1 MLNSLRR
8 LFSRSPAIGDTAAL
22 QAWAQRRGFE
32 FRRVRDA
39 EGCVI
44 DCRLGSQPWRIE
56 WGPSQRGYIEG
67 AELRMLAELD
77 LPRELQLMVLNRQL
91 MEASEKAVYE
101 QYVDD
106 VQTRIDTETPP
117 EMRWLVMYG
126 RLDMQ
131 PFARL
136 RERYAAV
143 GSTMRWLQQWLTSPL
158 DDALVATIDKVP
170 FDQPVVLTI
179 NRGRLV
185 LRTPLVQPDA
195 DALALWHALFE
206 HALREARRTGDGWR
220 DGALAPAADPLLD
233 AADSGL
239 ADTVALPLPDA
250 RPRRKPN

>member
-8 LFSRSPAIGDTAAL
+8 LFSRRPAIGDPSAL
-22 QAWAQRRGFE
+22 QAWARQRGFE
-32 FRRVRDA
+32 FRRARDA

-44 DCRLGSQPWRIE
+44 DCRLGTQPWRIE
-56 WGPSQRGYIEG
+56 WGPSQRAYIEG

-106 VQTRIDTETPP
+106 VQTRIDTDTPP

-136 RERYAAV
+136 RERYVAV
-143 GSTMRWLQQWLTSPL
+143 GSTMRWLQQWLASPL
-158 DDALVATIDKVP
+158 DEALVATIDQVP
-170 FDQPVVLTI
+170 VDQPVVLTI

-185 LRTPLVQPDA
+185 LRTSMAQPD
-195 DALALWHALFE
+195 DAALKRWHALFE
-206 HALREARRTGDGWR
+206 HALREALRAGASLR
-220 DGALAPAADPLLD
+220 DGGLEPAAAPLTEAPNSSLDTSAPAVP
-233 AADSGL
+233 DSSRR
-239 ADTVALPLPDA
+239 
-250 RPRRKPN
+250 RPHH